1 VDKKAEALAVLES
14 LLKERHRNVAAVR
27 GLLDDVTGM
36 SRLRGGGVMSIASL
50 STSPNSLAS
59 SVKRRSQRR

>member
-36 SRLRGGGVMSIASL
+36 SRLRGGVMSIASL

>member
-1 VDKKAEALAVLES
+1 LFQVVSPVAHPVDKKAEALAVLES

-36 SRLRGGGVMSIASL
+36 SRLRGGS
-50 STSPNSLAS
+50 
-59 SVKRRSQRR
+59 